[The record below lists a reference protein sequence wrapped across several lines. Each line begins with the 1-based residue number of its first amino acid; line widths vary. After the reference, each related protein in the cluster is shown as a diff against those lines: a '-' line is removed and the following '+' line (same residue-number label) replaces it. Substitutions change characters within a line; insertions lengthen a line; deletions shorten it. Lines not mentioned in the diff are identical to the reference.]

1 MPPVRTYRSGGG
13 EESMTRDAMLAFCD
27 RRVDAWK
34 RRDPVALASDHTEQ
48 GTVVSPIFSK
58 IKGRDAIQRSY
69 ESLFQSFPDWS
80 MNNEPPLID
89 GERVAVP
96 FMAKATHAG
105 RFMGLDGTGRRCE
118 IHGILLMEMR
128 DGLIGNER
136 RIYDFTGLLI
146 QLGVL
151 RSKPGV

>member
-1 MPPVRTYRSGGG
+1 
-13 EESMTRDAMLAFCD
+13 MTREDMLAFCH
-27 RRVDAWK
+27 RRVEAWQ
-34 RRDPVALASDHTEQ
+34 RRDPAALASDHTEY

-58 IKGRDAIQRSY
+58 IKGRDVIQKSY

-89 GERVAVP
+89 GDRVAVP
-96 FMAKATHAG
+96 FVAKATQAG

-118 IHGILLMEMR
+118 IHGVLLMQMV
-128 DGLIGNER
+128 DGLIADER
-136 RIYDFTGLLI
+136 RVYDFTGLLI

>member
-1 MPPVRTYRSGGG
+1 
-13 EESMTRDAMLAFCD
+13 MTREDMLAFCD
-27 RRVDAWK
+27 RRVDAWR
-34 RRDPVALASDHTEQ
+34 RRDPVALASDHNEL

-89 GERVAVP
+89 GDRVAVP
-96 FMAKATHAG
+96 FVAKATHAG

-118 IHGILLMEMR
+118 IHGVLLMQMA
-128 DGLIGNER
+128 DGLIADER
-136 RIYDFTGLLI
+136 RVYDFTGLLI

-151 RSKPGV
+151 RSKPAV

>member
-1 MPPVRTYRSGGG
+1 
-13 EESMTRDAMLAFCD
+13 MLAFCD
-27 RRVDAWK
+27 RRVEAWN
-34 RRDPVALASDHTEQ
+34 RRDPVALASDHAEQ

-58 IKGRDAIQRSY
+58 MKGRDAIRRSY

-89 GERVAVP
+89 GERVAVS
-96 FMAKATHAG
+96 FTAKATHAG

-118 IHGILLMEMR
+118 VHGVLLMEMR
-128 DGLIGNER
+128 DGLIAEER